1 MLEKENAMLVPLDQ
15 QMERDETVQQE
26 HVEEHKAALRRAA
39 TLSVSGMASA
49 YGTFSGARPERSES
63 FPLSG
68 SKQPWVSWDDLIEQV
83 FEKDEDGHIVLRSSS
98 PSS

>member
-1 MLEKENAMLVPLDQ
+1 MLEKENAMSVPSDQ
-15 QMERDETVQQE
+15 QMERDETVQRE

-49 YGTFSGARPERSES
+49 YGTFGGPERSES

-68 SKQPWVSWDDLIEQV
+68 SRQPRVSWDDLIDQV
-83 FEKDEDGHIVLRSSS
+83 FDKDEDGQIVLRSPS
-98 PSS
+98 PPS